1 MNPDRGPVRAPRGG
15 AAAPGAVTS
24 PRSSIVLGE
33 PVLEK
38 PEPDTRSRNA
48 RRAARKE
55 GELDSTAFLKLADK
69 FIDLANR
76 ENAQVKATQ
85 LHMAFLYAAAR
96 YNAYVAKSVGN
107 VEDHEKFVQHMVKQ
121 YQEMLRQ
128 HLADE
133 SLDPPE

>member
-1 MNPDRGPVRAPRGG
+1 MEE
-15 AAAPGAVTS
+15 T
-24 PRSSIVLGE
+24 
-33 PVLEK
+33 K
-38 PEPDTRSRNA
+38 PDTRSRNE

-76 ENAQVKATQ
+76 ENAKVKATQ

-96 YNAYVAKSVGN
+96 YNAYVAKSVTD
-107 VEDHEKFVQHMVKQ
+107 EEEHEKFVTHMVGQ

-128 HLADE
+128 HLADDTLE
-133 SLDPPE
+133 PPAD